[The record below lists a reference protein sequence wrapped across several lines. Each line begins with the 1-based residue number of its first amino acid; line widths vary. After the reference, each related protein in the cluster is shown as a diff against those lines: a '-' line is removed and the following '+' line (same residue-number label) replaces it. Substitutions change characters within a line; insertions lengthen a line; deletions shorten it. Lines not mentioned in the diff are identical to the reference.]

1 MKVAQ
6 IQLIAEVP
14 DGWSMQ
20 DVEDAI
26 IDAFQFTNRSHE
38 DFNPLFVND
47 MEIEPED
54 TEGI

>member
-14 DGWSMQ
+14 DDWNMQ

-26 IDAFQFTNRSHE
+26 IGAFELTNHSND
-38 DFNPLFVND
+38 DFNPLFVSE

-54 TEGI
+54 YEEI

>member
-14 DGWSMQ
+14 DDWNMQ

-26 IDAFQFTNRSHE
+26 IGAFERTNHSNN
-38 DFNPLFVND
+38 DFNPLFVNE

-54 TEGI
+54 YEEI

>member
-14 DGWSMQ
+14 DDWNMQ

-26 IDAFQFTNRSHE
+26 IGAFGLTNHSNN
-38 DFNPLFVND
+38 DFNPLFVNE

-54 TEGI
+54 TEEI

>member
-26 IDAFQFTNRSHE
+26 INAFEFTNHSND

-54 TEGI
+54 TEEI